1 MKAKD
6 ILKESIYALR
16 NRKAYRFYSSQFK
29 RYLALHHFNDE
40 KAPGEDAYLALWH
53 SLSKHVEP
61 YSYRFFR
68 HFCGDTPRI
77 VPEDIGHSVI
87 EDVLCP
93 SSYRAVYSDKNLFPL
108 IVGKENLPRIFF
120 YRINGGGL
128 LDSAYRPVDRDIL
141 SYLDSVDSLILKPS
155 VHTSS
160 GQGIKKFTR
169 KGDGFVSVDKGLAL
183 TKEYLM
189 SYNDNFCI
197 QEAVE
202 QHPFLSM
209 LCPSSVNTI
218 RISLYKSVKTD
229 EPIVTASILRVG
241 KAGKY
246 VDNAHSGGYFAGIDK
261 KTGELSKYVMD
272 QYGNKLEEWNGID
285 YTKEPLV
292 IPNWNKVLAFA
303 RTIGDRILHH
313 RLIALDIALDKNGNP
328 VLIEYNVGQFSYWLF
343 MYTNQEVFGE
353 YTDEVIDYCKKQYP
367 KLKRNFKRDF
377 GYLLKPFIIK

>member
-6 ILKESIYALR
+6 ILKESVYFLR

-29 RYLALHHFNDE
+29 RYLELHHFEDK
-40 KAPGEDAYLALWH
+40 KAPGEDAYIELWQ
-53 SLSKHVEP
+53 SLSKKVEP
-61 YSYRFFR
+61 YSYRFFS
-68 HFCGDTPRI
+68 HFCGYTPRI
-77 VPEDIGHSVI
+77 VPEDIGHSII

-93 SSYRAVYSDKNLFPL
+93 SAYRGVYSDKNLFSL
-108 IVGKENLPRIFF
+108 IIGKENLPRTLL

-128 LDSAYRPVDRDIL
+128 LDSEYRPADKDIL
-141 SYLDSVDSLILKPS
+141 TYLDSVDSVILKPS

-169 KGDGFVSVDKGLAL
+169 KGDGFVSGDKGVAL

-189 SYNDNFCI
+189 SYNDNFCV

-202 QHPFLSM
+202 QHPFMSM

-218 RISLYKSVKTD
+218 RIGIYKSVKND
-229 EPIVTASILRVG
+229 ESIVTASILRVG
-241 KAGKY
+241 KSGKY

-261 KTGELSKYVMD
+261 RTGELSKYVMD
-272 QYGNKLEEWNGID
+272 QYGNKIEEWNGVN
-285 YTKEPLV
+285 YAKNQLV
-292 IPNWNKVLAFA
+292 IPNWDKVLSFA
-303 RTIGDRILHH
+303 RTIGDKILHH
-313 RLIALDIALDKNGNP
+313 RLVALDIALDKNGDP

-353 YTDEVIDYCKKQYP
+353 YTDEVIAYCKKQYP